1 MTLLFI
7 VHSQFCIKNLIL
19 NGYEKLTYFH
29 WVMIKLF
36 KKIRQQLLWEG
47 KIGKYLKYAFGEIIL
62 VVIGILIA
70 LQINNWNIA
79 RKNDDSKQSYYV
91 QILNDIEK
99 DQVLME
105 KGNVL
110 IDSFFKRLDSYK
122 DIFKKQEVSLWDAST
137 EIGKVFSAETI
148 EGWNFETNTNT
159 ITTLINTGDIKL
171 IPTPIRNKILD
182 LKYKQSGLIDYIKEQ
197 SIIISNASI
206 ATQKLYGGADLPTR
220 IYNQPKLIH
229 YFSDDTIELQSF
241 LELETLLYEQSVL
254 LKNARERSKKLILDI
269 QEIKKLLN
277 QELHA
282 N

>member
-1 MTLLFI
+1 
-7 VHSQFCIKNLIL
+7 
-19 NGYEKLTYFH
+19 
-29 WVMIKLF
+29 MIKFFRKL
-36 KKIRQQLLWEG
+36 RLSLLSEG
-47 KIGKYLKYAFGEIIL
+47 KIGNYLKYAIGEIIL

-79 RKNDDSKQSYYV
+79 RKNEDTKKSYYA

-99 DQVLME
+99 DQTLME

-122 DIFKKQEVSLWDAST
+122 NKFRVQEVSLWEAST
-137 EIGKVFSAETI
+137 EIGSVFSAETI

-206 ATQKLYGGADLPTR
+206 STQKLYGGADLPTR
-220 IYNQPKLIH
+220 IANQPKLID
-229 YFSDDTIELQSF
+229 YFSDKNIELKSF

-254 LKNARERSKKLILDI
+254 LRNAKERSKKLILDI
-269 QEIKKLLN
+269 EDIKKILK
-277 QELHA
+277 QELYA